1 MITCFTLNL
10 SIDRRYVVE
19 NARMGAVNRV
29 TECTATAG
37 GKGLNVTRSVHVLG
51 EDVVAAGIAGGDLG
65 NFIEHAL
72 DKEGIRHRFTR
83 VAGESR
89 CCINIFD
96 TATGTQTEYLEP
108 GQQVTQDEYK
118 AFLNDFDE
126 LCAKSDVITMSGSLP
141 KGLPIDTYAT
151 LVQRVPSKRFFL
163 DVSGAALINALPAR
177 PFYIKPNENELAA
190 IVGHP
195 LDSDDDLKAAAKRL
209 HDGGVACVAVSL
221 GARGALLCCNNG
233 FFMATPPP
241 IKTVNTVG
249 CGDSFT
255 GSFAVAIK
263 RGSAPH
269 EALRFAVGVSA
280 ASAMSPGTGELHM
293 ENVHAVLPKVTLQ
306 TI

>member
-1 MITCFTLNL
+1 
-10 SIDRRYVVE
+10 
-19 NARMGAVNRV
+19 
-29 TECTATAG
+29 
-37 GKGLNVTRSVHVLG
+37 
-51 EDVVAAGIAGGDLG
+51 
-65 NFIEHAL
+65 
-72 DKEGIRHRFTR
+72 
-83 VAGESR
+83 
-89 CCINIFD
+89 
-96 TATGTQTEYLEP
+96 
-108 GQQVTQDEYK
+108 
-118 AFLNDFDE
+118 
-126 LCAKSDVITMSGSLP
+126 MSGSLP

-151 LVQRVPSKRFFL
+151 LVKRVPNKRVFL
-163 DVSGAALINALPAR
+163 DVSGAALVNALPAR

-195 LDSDDDLKAAAKRL
+195 LKSDDDLKSAADRL

-221 GARGALLCCNNG
+221 GARGAMLRCDDG

-263 RGSAPH
+263 RGMTPP